1 MTNAVK
7 AIIIKDGKLLLLKRN
22 PALRNESNW
31 DLPGGLIENGETE
44 TQALKRE
51 VKEEI
56 NVSIEILRKA
66 GNWKFVRRQDNKI
79 VQVQNFICHFTD
91 NDTKIILSEEHISF
105 EWIKPTDIVNYQVKD
120 ESLKKNIL
128 QNFK

>member
-22 PALRNESNW
+22 LALRNESNW
-31 DLPGGLIENGETE
+31 DLPGGLIENGESE
-44 TQALKRE
+44 MQALKRE

-56 NVSIEILRKA
+56 SASIEILKEA
-66 GNWKFVRRQDNKI
+66 GDWKFLRRLDNKI
-79 VQVQNFICHFTD
+79 VQVHNFICHFTD
-91 NDTKIILSEEHISF
+91 SDTKIILSEEHISF

-120 ESLKKNIL
+120 ESLHKNIL